1 LHVFAKRNDV
11 NNGNTNTNRNKGKP
25 VQTIGGLT
33 GKFKRMC
40 EVYRIF
46 SKHWEHMLDFSD
58 QALIEL
64 FNHESYGTPISEHN
78 GYALGKKW
86 LNVHVTIWKEDIRD
100 GFLFKKEL
108 YDDPKFPHWWLDS
121 IFK

>member
-1 LHVFAKRNDV
+1 M
-11 NNGNTNTNRNKGKP
+11 
-25 VQTIGGLT
+25 Q
-33 GKFKRMC
+33 
-40 EVYRIF
+40 
-46 SKHWEHMLDFSD
+46 DFSD

-64 FNHESYGTPISEHN
+64 FNHESYGTPLSPNN

-86 LNVHVTIWKEDIRD
+86 LNVHVAMWKEDIRD